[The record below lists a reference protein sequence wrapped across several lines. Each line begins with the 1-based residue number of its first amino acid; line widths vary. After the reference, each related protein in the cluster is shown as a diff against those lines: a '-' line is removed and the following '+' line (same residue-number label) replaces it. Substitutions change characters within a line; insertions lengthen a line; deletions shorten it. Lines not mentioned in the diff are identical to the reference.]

1 MFLLQLLPDAFLSF
15 IVNGI
20 LIAGILG
27 FSVSFFFGYVAHYVP
42 QIIPYRIAIQIASII
57 VLVLGVY
64 LKGGM
69 STEMVWRERVR
80 ELEAKVAIA
89 EQQSKEANVELESKI
104 KEKVRVVKETQ
115 VVIQE
120 RIKTVQVN
128 IDSQC
133 KVTSDTVDILNK
145 AAEGAKK

>member
-27 FSVSFFFGYVAHYVP
+27 FAVSFFFGYAAHYVP
-42 QIIPYRIAIQIASII
+42 QIIPYRMAIQVASII

-69 STEMVWRERVR
+69 ATEMTWRERVR

-89 EQQSKEANVELESKI
+89 EQQSKDANAELESKI
-104 KEKVRVVKETQ
+104 NDKVRVVKETQ

-133 KVTSDTVDILNK
+133 KVTTDTVDILNK
-145 AAEGAKK
+145 AAGSNK